1 MNSKI
6 NRRQLIG
13 FSFIICQLSF
23 SAMLVACSDWDDHY
37 EADSSIL
44 SSQQSTL
51 WENIS
56 SNGQLSQFASLLK
69 KTGYDQVLSATQ
81 TYTVWAPQNG
91 SFDYDAL
98 SSMSDARVQREFV
111 MNHIARNNYPASGT
125 VDERVYTLNEK
136 LMFFDGSM
144 PYAIQG
150 VGLSQPNISSRN
162 GTLHMLDGKIPFR
175 ANIYESLNNNEY
187 PLDSISEFFHS
198 YDVKKLNE
206 QKSVQGPMLDGEI
219 TYLDSVFDEHNDL
232 FTRFAAF
239 IQREDSNYTMIMPTN
254 EAWHK
259 ARQQV
264 QKYFHYIPTF
274 EFMENTSTGSDQ
286 KKEKVTIKDVK
297 YLQDSIVNG
306 MLLNDLFYNNNLY
319 DNRKLNNL
327 QTGQPLQV
335 DSLYSTT
342 QSKIYSDDARRLLE
356 GAQRVDKSN
365 GIIWLTDS
373 LRMRSW
379 TTWNPEIIIQ
389 GENTQ
394 TLASSVNVAG
404 TPERIYVAPGTQNP
418 AVPGHISMNSY
429 VEVQP
434 ISASTNPG
442 VVFYLPGVRST
453 TYSLYLVMVPA
464 NIVSSLREV
473 KPYKFS
479 VTMGCVDETGTNQDR
494 LRDWVAESNFV
505 SDTARVDT
513 IYLGDFTFPMAYEG
527 TGNYYPY
534 LRVNSTISSRER
546 NDYDRTMRIDCLILR
561 PKELDDFLKEHPDYK
576 YDDGDF

>member
-1 MNSKI
+1 
-6 NRRQLIG
+6 
-13 FSFIICQLSF
+13 
-23 SAMLVACSDWDDHY
+23 MLVACSDWDDHY

-56 SNGQLSQFASLLK
+56 SNGQLSQFAALLK

-365 GIIWLTDS
+365 GIIWITDS

-494 LRDWVAESNFV
+494 LRDWVTESNFV

>member
-13 FSFIICQLSF
+13 FIICQLLF
-23 SAMLVACSDWDDHY
+23 SAALVACSDWDDHY
-37 EADSSIL
+37 EADSSLIG
-44 SSQQSTL
+44 SQQATL

-81 TYTVWAPQNG
+81 TYTVWAPQDG

-98 SSMSDARVQREFV
+98 TSMSNSRVQREFV
-111 MNHIARNNYPASGT
+111 MNHIARNNYPASGA
-125 VDERVYTLNEK
+125 VDERIYTLNEK

-150 VGLSQPNISSRN
+150 IGLSQPNIPSRN
-162 GTLHMLDGKIPFR
+162 GTLHMLGGKIPFM
-175 ANIYESLNNNEY
+175 ANIYESLNNNEF
-187 PLDSISEFFHS
+187 PLDSISEFVHS
-198 YDVKKLNE
+198 YDVKKFNE
-206 QKSVQGPMLDGEI
+206 QKSVQGPMLNGEI

-232 FTRFAAF
+232 FTQFSAY

-264 QKYFHYIPTF
+264 MKYFHYLPTF

-286 KKEKVTIKDVK
+286 KKEKITIKDVK

-327 QTGQPLQV
+327 QTGQTLQV
-335 DSLYSTT
+335 DSLYGTT
-342 QSKIYSDDARRLLE
+342 LSKIYSDDARRLFE
-356 GAQRVDKSN
+356 GAQRVDRSN
-365 GIIWLTDS
+365 GAIWITDS

-389 GENTQ
+389 AENSQ
-394 TLASSVNVAG
+394 TMASAVNVAG
-404 TPERIYVAPGTQNP
+404 TPERIYVAPGSQNP

-429 VEVQP
+429 IEVQP

-453 TYSLYLVMVPA
+453 TYSLYMVMVPA

-527 TGNYYPY
+527 TGDYYPY

-576 YDDGDF
+576 YDDGGF